1 MNKFEYEILNY
12 WNDSDDLYV
21 NYIVKDLETNN
32 KANCIEYYNVSD
44 IGCNYNIASSNEV
57 EKCLNLL
64 LIEHDGIEFKYP
76 KVSEIS
82 QLLKYVYDSVC
93 ESESNMCHIDYNDWI
108 DIKEEYNFKEED
120 IYTLKEEVKK
130 YNLDDLITIEDNE
143 YKIVGYGCLQ
153 TMFNDD
159 RERTDELER

>member
-1 MNKFEYEILNY
+1 MKYEYEILNY

-21 NYIVKDLETNN
+21 NYLVLNKETNE
-32 KANCIEYYNVSD
+32 KANCIEYYNTSD
-44 IGCNYNIASSNEV
+44 IGCDYNTSTESRIE
-57 EKCLNLL
+57 ECLNLL
-64 LIEHDGIEFKYP
+64 LVEHDGLEFKYP

-82 QLLKYVYDSVC
+82 PLLKYVYDCVC
-93 ESESNMCHIDYNDWI
+93 ESESNMCHVDYNDWEEL
-108 DIKEEYNFKEED
+108 KEDYDFLEED
-120 IYTLKEEVKK
+120 IITLKNEVKK
-130 YNLDDLITIEDNE
+130 YNLDDLITIDDNE